1 MELKR
6 TGNPS
11 PHIKRLIF
19 GIAIFTREPLKVFK
33 MRKVSLLALR
43 SKVYKILSTCFQ
55 YPDEHSFAYLREEMT
70 KDLKKCLK
78 VLTYGNV
85 LIKAYDTLVLV
96 LEDRISTLSLE
107 DLQVEYTGLFITAFH
122 DSFCPPYESI
132 YREDGRRLMGESAV
146 SVKRLYNRFGL
157 GVSRQFKDLP
167 DHLAAE
173 LEFMFFLSLNEDK
186 FEEDGSDEGRNLC
199 INYEKE
205 FLEDH
210 MLRWIPEFVECME
223 RSSGSEFFIHLSR
236 FAKEF
241 VREDAGFL
249 SEIESPGTEQ
259 PDVDTGSLEF
269 DRSGLATLEEVEVEP
284 ELEKWVYTTS
294 PERYWHSPV
303 SIKVVNGRALKI
315 VARDDVPFFD
325 GKQDVKSYASFYK
338 IYSPHRLKFPLKR
351 VGERGEG
358 RFKRVSWD
366 EALAEISDVLGKYRE
381 EGHPE
386 YVAFMRTHPP
396 MEYMFN
402 HFTHHYGSPNDLH
415 TSTTSCYADGGVARV
430 LTYGELSDGAREDY
444 LHSRYALFNGHN
456 PLNAL
461 KAVTGPAIFAEAVR
475 RGMRTVIVDPRLNEG
490 AYIYGAEWVPIE
502 PGKDAAFLL
511 GIMNVI
517 IREKL
522 YDEEFLLKH
531 TNAPILIKPDKL
543 PLKDG
548 DANYIVWDTAVGS
561 IKPLDKALEPALL
574 GSYKVKQND
583 HELYCKTAFQLL
595 AERVE
600 EYPPDEASR
609 ISTVPAEKI
618 EEIAKDL
625 GTLKPQTC
633 VVVGTVSAQYSNS
646 LQYQRAKQ
654 VLISLLG
661 IIDKPGGKHYGP
673 HGGSG
678 IKLNDPTTFRIPI
691 KVYPMTEDRVDFDP
705 AIHPFIFT
713 PLKSYPIGIVQ
724 NFLKAVRTG
733 RPYPIKALFII
744 GSDVLSSHNPL
755 WREAF
760 KEVDFIVKSHVWP
773 DDDCDYADIILP
785 EAAYLE
791 RDDGFATVTV
801 YDPDNMDRAFTF
813 LTVIQKAVEP
823 LFDTRCWHDYVKEL
837 AERMGFGENYDFT
850 LEEYWNHQLEPTGID
865 MEYLRQHGVY
875 YPTPI
880 QTRKI
885 EFGKKEGWPTETGR
899 INLYSPELA
908 RLRHERGGDP
918 IYDPLPTYFPIT
930 VEPREENEFYFI
942 QGKSPYFKCNF
953 YRDNAL
959 LLERYLEGEMGNTR
973 LWINSQSAA
982 NLGITDGDWVW
993 VESEATGIKG
1003 KVRAKVTEGIHPN
1016 AVYAYYSYGRRSKLM
1031 DKHVRSREGINVQ
1044 DFVPEHYVPYTG
1056 GQAHCE
1062 AVVKVHKA

>member
-1 MELKR
+1 M
-6 TGNPS
+6 G
-11 PHIKRLIF
+11 
-19 GIAIFTREPLKVFK
+19 
-33 MRKVSLLALR
+33 KVSLPTIR
-43 SKVYKILSTCFQ
+43 GKVYKILSSCFQ
-55 YPDEHSFAYLREEMT
+55 YPDEDSIAYIKEGMT
-70 KDLKKCLK
+70 KDLDEYLRH
-78 VLTYGNV
+78 LPFGD
-85 LIKAYDTLVLV
+85 LLRKAYDSLVSV
-96 LEDRISTLSLE
+96 ITNRTSTLSLE

-122 DSFCPPYESI
+122 DLSCPPYESL
-132 YREDGRRLMGESAV
+132 YCDDGRRLMGESTV

-157 GVSRQFKDLP
+157 GVSHTFKDLP
-167 DHLAAE
+167 DHLGAE
-173 LEFMFFLSLNEDK
+173 LEFMFFLSRNEGK
-186 FEEDGSDEGRNLC
+186 FEADGSDEERKMC
-199 INYEKE
+199 IHYEKI

-210 MLRWIPEFVECME
+210 MQRWIPDFVGCLE
-223 RSSGSEFFIHLSR
+223 RGSSSELFIHLSR
-236 FAKEF
+236 FTKEF
-241 VREDAGFL
+241 VRGDSGFL
-249 SEIESPGTEQ
+249 SNIESPGEER
-259 PDVDTGSLEF
+259 PEVDIGSLEF

-284 ELEKWVYTTS
+284 ELERWIYTTS

-303 SIKVVNGRALKI
+303 SIKVVDGRAMKI
-315 VARDDVPFFD
+315 VARDDIPFFD
-325 GKQDVKSYASFYK
+325 GKQDVKSYACFYK
-338 IYSPHRLKFPLKR
+338 IYAPDRLKFPLKR

-358 RFKRVSWD
+358 RFKRIGWD
-366 EALAEISDVLGKYRE
+366 EALSEISDVLRKYRE
-381 EGHPE
+381 DRHPE
-386 YVAFMRTHPP
+386 YVAFLRTHPP

-415 TSTTSCYADGGVARV
+415 TSTTSCYADGAIAQI
-430 LTYGELSDGAREDY
+430 LTSGEYSDSAREDY
-444 LHSRYALFNGHN
+444 LHSRYSLFNGHN

-461 KAVTGPAIFAEAVR
+461 GVVTGPARFAEAVR

-490 AYIYGAEWVPIE
+490 ASIYGAEWVPIE

-511 GIMNVI
+511 GVMNVI

-522 YDEEFLLKH
+522 YDEKFLLNH
-531 TNAPILIKPDKL
+531 TNAPILIKPDWL
-543 PLKDG
+543 PLKDE
-548 DANYIVWDTAVGS
+548 DANYLVWDTAVDGV
-561 IKPLDKALEPALL
+561 KPLDKTLKPSLL
-574 GSYKVKQND
+574 GSYKVKWNGK
-583 HELYCKTAFQLL
+583 ELSCKTAFQLL

-600 EYPPDEASR
+600 KYPPKEASR
-609 ISTVPAEKI
+609 ISTVSAEKI
-618 EEIAKDL
+618 EEIARDL

-661 IIDKPGGKHYGP
+661 IIDQPGGKHYGP
-673 HGGSG
+673 KGESG

-691 KVYPMTEDRVDFDP
+691 KVHPMTEDRVDFDTT
-705 AIHPFIFT
+705 IHPFIFT
-713 PLKSYPIGIVQ
+713 PLKNYPIGIVQ

-773 DDDCDYADIILP
+773 DDDCDYADLILP

-801 YDPDNMDRAFTF
+801 YDPDDMDLAFTF
-813 LTVIQKAVEP
+813 LTVIQKVVEP
-823 LFDTRCWHDYVKEL
+823 LFDVRCWHDYIKEL
-837 AERMGFGENYDFT
+837 AERIGFGGYYDFT

-875 YPTPI
+875 YPSPI
-880 QTRKI
+880 RTRRI
-885 EFGKKEGWPTETGR
+885 EFGKKKRWPTETGR

-930 VEPREENEFYFI
+930 VEPRKGDEFYFI

-953 YRDNAL
+953 YRDNLL

-973 LWINSQSAA
+973 LWINSGRAA
-982 NLGITDGDWVW
+982 NLGIEDGDWVW
-993 VESEATGIKG
+993 VESEAMGTKG
-1003 KVRAKVTEGIHPN
+1003 KIRAKVTEGIHPN

-1031 DKHVRSREGINVQ
+1031 DKHIRSREGINVQ

-1062 AVVKVHKA
+1062 AVVKVYKA